1 MNAFTQIVSKGED
14 GSVPN
19 ANETEDQ
26 QVEWKQQAVQVES
39 GCFLLS
45 SVQKQEEI
53 SWIWGS
59 KRYGPRW
66 KMR

>member
-1 MNAFTQIVSKGED
+1 MVSKGED

-19 ANETEDQ
+19 ANKTEDQ
-26 QVEWKQQAVQVES
+26 QVEWKQQVAQVES
-39 GCFLLS
+39 CCFLLFS
-45 SVQKQEEI
+45 EQKQEEI

-59 KRYGPRW
+59 KPYGPRW